1 VRYPLTDMLRLIALE
16 SHLHRAIVIG
26 EDLGTVPS
34 NFRQAIGDKGV
45 LGIRVLWFE
54 RAADGGFVSPRE
66 WSDKAMATTSTH
78 DVSTVAG
85 WWSGR
90 DVEWRKKTGLD
101 DPAVDEVAQRERE
114 RALLWRALCA
124 SGSAWNEDAPPSPD
138 DISPVV
144 VAAARHVAQ
153 APAPLAIFPVED
165 VLGLHE
171 QPNLPG
177 PTDAIHP
184 NWRRR
189 MPDSS
194 SRLFDGPIAHAV
206 CAAIDQTRN
215 RT

>member
-1 VRYPLTDMLRLIALE
+1 
-16 SHLHRAIVIG
+16 
-26 EDLGTVPS
+26 
-34 NFRQAIGDKGV
+34 
-45 LGIRVLWFE
+45 VLWFE

-78 DVSTVAG
+78 DVPTVAG
-85 WWSGR
+85 WWGAR

-101 DPAVDEVAQRERE
+101 DPAVDESAERE
-114 RALLWRALCA
+114 RDRVLLWRALCA
-124 SGSAWNEDAPPSPD
+124 SGSAFNEDAPPAPD

-153 APAPLAIFPVED
+153 APAPLAIYPVED
-165 VLGLHE
+165 ILGLHE

-189 MPDSS
+189 MPDTS

-206 CAAIDQTRN
+206 CDAIDKTRN

>member
-1 VRYPLTDMLRLIALE
+1 M
-16 SHLHRAIVIG
+16 
-26 EDLGTVPS
+26 
-34 NFRQAIGDKGV
+34 
-45 LGIRVLWFE
+45 
-54 RAADGGFVSPRE
+54 
-66 WSDKAMATTSTH
+66 
-78 DVSTVAG
+78 
-85 WWSGR
+85 
-90 DVEWRKKTGLD
+90 
-101 DPAVDEVAQRERE
+101 
-114 RALLWRALCA
+114 CA
-124 SGSAWNEDAPPSPD
+124 SGSAWNEDAPPGLD

-144 VAAARHVAQ
+144 VAAARHVSQ

-194 SRLFDGPIAHAV
+194 ARLFDGPIAHAV